1 MLGLPLRGKIHSDA
15 PDFQSGRRLESVL
28 RTHTPNAFKTPGTG
42 TITVIEGDK
51 ILVLD
56 EATRQKLIDR
66 EAERQRARLQS

>member
-1 MLGLPLRGKIHSDA
+1 M
-15 PDFQSGRRLESVL
+15 
-28 RTHTPNAFKTPGTG
+28 PNAFKTPGTG
-42 TITVIEGDK
+42 NITIREGDK